1 MKKTFLSKLKPFL
14 GTFQLHLDENTEF
27 DYFIVFKNADNI
39 SLKVFN
45 QMGRWTHY
53 GQKSVRGWSSLSK
66 EQIKAFVVEHLNC
79 KDDEFKVFNAHNELF
94 RMRF

>member
-1 MKKTFLSKLKPFL
+1 MKKTFLSKLKPNL
-14 GTFQLHLDENTEF
+14 GTFQWHLDENTEF

-39 SLKVFN
+39 SLKVFY
-45 QMGRWTHY
+45 QIGRWTHY

-66 EQIKAFVVEHLNC
+66 EDIKQFLMKHLKC
-79 KDDEFKVFNAHNELF
+79 HEDTIDVINANNELF

>member
-45 QMGRWTHY
+45 QMEDGLIMVKN
-53 GQKSVRGWSSLSK
+53 Q
-66 EQIKAFVVEHLNC
+66 
-79 KDDEFKVFNAHNELF
+79 
-94 RMRF
+94 